1 MPILE
6 EELAGKPC
14 PLCGD
19 PVDIFGD
26 HAVSCD
32 KGSKYRRHFAIQ
44 DWLIHLL
51 QSHGIA
57 CARERMIDPDS
68 RLRPADIF
76 IPNWSIEGDMA
87 LDVTIRHPLP
97 PSLFPATISSANDL
111 LQRAD
116 TDKRALYKEM
126 CARHGCQFQPLVLT
140 TWGGLHGSGISF
152 ARELFLK
159 VTLDRTGAAQLETEH
174 ELRAS
179 LSMRLM
185 KEVAQQLETL
195 SMIREAAWDDSQRPS
210 GVLDEFA
217 SPRSRK
223 KAKTDAAHRRQPPA
237 TAPPAP
243 LRPNLSHKTGQEG
256 RSHQPYSSSDDE
268 MVDESSLLPSQP
280 CTAL

>member
-1 MPILE
+1 MTAMRDRLGPEAEPLSSWLATETTEGMTPAQCTQKYWANRLYALRRRALVNIASSRDTVRLSFQEGHGATSWLTVPPAPALGNACPPSQFRLLLRWFLGMPILE

-32 KGSKYRRHFAIQ
+32 KGNKYRRHFAIQ

-57 CARERMIDPDS
+57 CARERMIDPAS

-116 TDKRALYKEM
+116 TDKRALYIKR
-126 CARHGCQFQPLVLT
+126 CAPGMAANFNP
-140 TWGGLHGSGISF
+140 W
-152 ARELFLK
+152 FLPH
-159 VTLDRTGAAQLETEH
+159 GAACTG
-174 ELRAS
+174 
-179 LSMRLM
+179 
-185 KEVAQQLETL
+185 
-195 SMIREAAWDDSQRPS
+195 P
-210 GVLDEFA
+210 A
-217 SPRSRK
+217 SP
-223 KAKTDAAHRRQPPA
+223 
-237 TAPPAP
+237 
-243 LRPNLSHKTGQEG
+243 LREN
-256 RSHQPYSSSDDE
+256 
-268 MVDESSLLPSQP
+268 
-280 CTAL
+280 CF